1 MALLEIR
8 NLAVDFEMKKTTI
21 HAVRNVSLTLQK
33 GETHCVVGE
42 SGCGKSVS
50 SFAIMNLIE
59 QNGKI
64 TNGEIIFDGRDLRK
78 IGENEFRKIRGK
90 EISMIFQDPMNSLNP
105 VYRCGDQIAE
115 ALTNHTEI
123 SKKDALAEAARV
135 LDLVKVPLVQK
146 RLMQYP
152 HELSGGLRQR
162 IMIAAAI
169 ICKPKLL
176 IADEPTTALDVTVQ
190 KEILNLLADLQKE
203 MGMAILFI
211 THDLG
216 IVRKIA
222 DKISVLYAGEVV
234 ESATSNALFTSPKH
248 PYTQG
253 LLNAIPKI
261 GESCEKLKP
270 IKGDLPDPSKEIF
283 SCAFEPRCPKS
294 GEICKTQ
301 KPPTNE
307 INGHSFMCFQEK

>member
-1 MALLEIR
+1 
-8 NLAVDFEMKKTTI
+8 MKKTTI

-115 ALTNHTEI
+115 TLTNHTEI

-234 ESATSNALFTSPKH
+234 ESATSDALFTSPKH

-261 GESCEKLKP
+261 DKISEKLKP

-294 GEICKTQ
+294 SEICKTQ

-307 INGHSFMCFQEK
+307 INGHKFMCFQEK